1 MTVAADLPP
10 SPSPTDHDA
19 VGAQLWNAISQD
31 FLASVHWSADDQVL
45 VFPRDHPVLGWREC
59 IVPECDQRI
68 LVVTEALCAACNL
81 RWKQLAR
88 PELADFVRVPRVRL
102 KRIGADPCGVEV
114 CERTARAASGLCGAH
129 ERARKRRDMAVEDFV
144 NQPGLEGFA
153 TFGEC
158 AVRACDRE
166 RVASTNPYCSPHDG
180 RWREHRRTC
189 ELASPDEEQFRRV
202 QPAIT
207 IRGEITLRGLP
218 DRVIAEMLYGL
229 QRNVDQGARLD
240 ASYFR
245 TLGRQLLSQQ
255 VLTIDDADVTQFTF
269 EVAKLH
275 RKFVTSARRLRST
288 PEIEAVKDVWDLAV
302 FGYPGTLRFG
312 SITQPWLRAAAKVE
326 VYNDLPRRRGKG
338 GKSHCQTRI
347 SYLGLLSES
356 LVIQRE
362 DAGMDIHALGRGDIT
377 AFLNRLAFLQSEGQI
392 SAKLRPRA
400 VRELRRTLGQ
410 MRALGLT
417 RSGQPLHGLPDDFSI
432 AEGDVPGESEEQ
444 AAGRD
449 LPIEVVRHLCEH
461 LDELEAQAGVEVR
474 VAVELMIDT
483 GRRPEEIC
491 ALAMDCITR
500 DGTGKPVL
508 VYDNLKA
515 NRLQRHLPIAAATV
529 TVIERQQ
536 RRVRQRFPQTPAAQL
551 KLLPTWIKNPYGA
564 KGLRDETVG
573 ARHRMWVDSLPDVL
587 VSTRSTDDGRA
598 ADTMPFDKGRI
609 FPYAYR
615 HTYAQR
621 HADAGVPIDVLREL
635 MDHLNLITTQGYY
648 RVGELRRR
656 NAVDRVTAMQ
666 FDRHG
671 NRTWSNAKRLLDSE
685 HLRRAVG
692 EVAVPYGMCSEP
704 TNVAAGG
711 QDCPVRFRCVGC
723 AHFSTDVS
731 YLPDLESYLADLL
744 RTREKLL
751 GFLNADEWARN
762 EATPSDEE
770 IARIRR
776 LIARIKA
783 GVDELSETERAQI
796 EEAVSVVRR
805 ARNGVTSLNMPGIRQ
820 PVPTIRPDRTA

>member
-1 MTVAADLPP
+1 
-10 SPSPTDHDA
+10 
-19 VGAQLWNAISQD
+19 
-31 FLASVHWSADDQVL
+31 
-45 VFPRDHPVLGWREC
+45 
-59 IVPECDQRI
+59 
-68 LVVTEALCAACNL
+68 
-81 RWKQLAR
+81 
-88 PELADFVRVPRVRL
+88 
-102 KRIGADPCGVEV
+102 
-114 CERTARAASGLCGAH
+114 
-129 ERARKRRDMAVEDFV
+129 
-144 NQPGLEGFA
+144 
-153 TFGEC
+153 
-158 AVRACDRE
+158 
-166 RVASTNPYCSPHDG
+166 
-180 RWREHRRTC
+180 
-189 ELASPDEEQFRRV
+189 
-202 QPAIT
+202 
-207 IRGEITLRGLP
+207 
-218 DRVIAEMLYGL
+218 
-229 QRNVDQGARLD
+229 
-240 ASYFR
+240 
-245 TLGRQLLSQQ
+245 
-255 VLTIDDADVTQFTF
+255 
-269 EVAKLH
+269 
-275 RKFVTSARRLRST
+275 
-288 PEIEAVKDVWDLAV
+288 
-302 FGYPGTLRFG
+302 
-312 SITQPWLRAAAKVE
+312 
-326 VYNDLPRRRGKG
+326 
-338 GKSHCQTRI
+338 
-347 SYLGLLSES
+347 
-356 LVIQRE
+356 
-362 DAGMDIHALGRGDIT
+362 
-377 AFLNRLAFLQSEGQI
+377 
-392 SAKLRPRA
+392 
-400 VRELRRTLGQ
+400 
-410 MRALGLT
+410 
-417 RSGQPLHGLPDDFSI
+417 
-432 AEGDVPGESEEQ
+432 
-444 AAGRD
+444 
-449 LPIEVVRHLCEH
+449 
-461 LDELEAQAGVEVR
+461 
-474 VAVELMIDT
+474 
-483 GRRPEEIC
+483 
-491 ALAMDCITR
+491 
-500 DGTGKPVL
+500 
-508 VYDNLKA
+508 
-515 NRLQRHLPIAAATV
+515 
-529 TVIERQQ
+529 
-536 RRVRQRFPQTPAAQL
+536 
-551 KLLPTWIKNPYGA
+551 
-564 KGLRDETVG
+564 
-573 ARHRMWVDSLPDVL
+573 MWVDSLPDVL

-621 HADAGVPIDVLREL
+621 HADARVPIDVLREL

>member
-1 MTVAADLPP
+1 M
-10 SPSPTDHDA
+10 
-19 VGAQLWNAISQD
+19 
-31 FLASVHWSADDQVL
+31 
-45 VFPRDHPVLGWREC
+45 
-59 IVPECDQRI
+59 
-68 LVVTEALCAACNL
+68 
-81 RWKQLAR
+81 
-88 PELADFVRVPRVRL
+88 
-102 KRIGADPCGVEV
+102 
-114 CERTARAASGLCGAH
+114 
-129 ERARKRRDMAVEDFV
+129 
-144 NQPGLEGFA
+144 
-153 TFGEC
+153 
-158 AVRACDRE
+158 
-166 RVASTNPYCSPHDG
+166 
-180 RWREHRRTC
+180 
-189 ELASPDEEQFRRV
+189 
-202 QPAIT
+202 
-207 IRGEITLRGLP
+207 
-218 DRVIAEMLYGL
+218 
-229 QRNVDQGARLD
+229 
-240 ASYFR
+240 
-245 TLGRQLLSQQ
+245 
-255 VLTIDDADVTQFTF
+255 
-269 EVAKLH
+269 
-275 RKFVTSARRLRST
+275 
-288 PEIEAVKDVWDLAV
+288 
-302 FGYPGTLRFG
+302 
-312 SITQPWLRAAAKVE
+312 
-326 VYNDLPRRRGKG
+326 YNDLPRRRGKG

-432 AEGDVPGESEEQ
+432 AEGDVPGEPEEQ

>member
-1 MTVAADLPP
+1 MSVTADLPGP
-10 SPSPTDHDA
+10 AAPTGDCADSA
-19 VGAQLWNAISQD
+19 ELWTAISQD
-31 FLASVHWSADDQVL
+31 FLASVQWSADDQVL
-45 VFPRDHPVLGWREC
+45 VFPRDHPMLGWREC
-59 IVPECDQRI
+59 TVANCDQKI
-68 LVVTEALCAACNL
+68 LLATEGLCAACSL
-81 RWKQLAR
+81 RWKQLDR
-88 PELADFVRVPRVRL
+88 PDLADFIRVPRVRL
-102 KRIGADPCGVEV
+102 RRIGADPCGVTV
-114 CERTARAASGLCGAH
+114 CGRTARAASGLCGAH
-129 ERARKRRDMAVEDFV
+129 ERARKRLQMAVEEFV
-144 NQPGLEGFA
+144 SQRGLEGFA
-153 TFGEC
+153 TLGEC
-158 AVRACDRE
+158 AVRACNRE
-166 RVASTNPYCSPHDG
+166 RVTGSNPYCSPHDD
-180 RWREHRRTC
+180 RWREQRRGGGV
-189 ELASPDEEQFRRV
+189 AGDDEERFRRV

-207 IRGEITLRGLP
+207 TRGEITLRGLP

-229 QRNVDQGARLD
+229 QRHVEDGARLD

-245 TLGRQLLSQQ
+245 TLGRLLLGQQ
-255 VLTIDDADVTQFTF
+255 VLTIDDANTGPFTF
-269 EVAKLH
+269 EVAHLH
-275 RKFVTSARRLRST
+275 RKFRTSIRRLRTT
-288 PEIEAVKDVWDLAV
+288 PEMEAAKDVWDLAV

-326 VYNDLPRRRGKG
+326 ICNDLPRRRGKG

-347 SYLGLLSES
+347 SYLALLSDS
-356 LVIQRE
+356 LLIQRV
-362 DAGMDIHALGRGDIT
+362 DQGMDPHALGRSDIT
-377 AFLNRLAFLQSEGQI
+377 AFLNRLAFLESQGEI
-392 SAKLRPRA
+392 SGKGRPRA

-410 MRALGLT
+410 MRALGLA

-432 AEGDVPGESEEQ
+432 AEGDVPGEPEEQ

-449 LPIEVVRHLCEH
+449 LPVEVIRHLCQH

-491 ALAMDCITR
+491 ALALDCVTR

-508 VYDNLKA
+508 IYDNLKA

-529 TVIERQQ
+529 AVIERQQ
-536 RRVRQRFPQTPAAQL
+536 QRVRQRFPDTPVAEL
-551 KLLPTWIKNPYGA
+551 KLLPTSIKNPYGA
-564 KGLRDETVG
+564 KGMRDETVG

-587 VSTRSTDDGRA
+587 VPSTATTDGSA
-598 ADTMPFDKGRI
+598 AAPIPFDTGRM

-635 MDHLNLITTQGYY
+635 MDHLNVITTQGYY
-648 RVGELRRR
+648 RVGEQRRR
-656 NAVDRVTAMQ
+656 HAVDRVTAMQ

-671 NRTWSNAKRLLDSE
+671 NRTWSHAKKLLDSE

-723 AHFSTDVS
+723 AHFNTDVS
-731 YLPDLESYLADLL
+731 YLPDLEGYLADLL

-751 GFLNADEWARN
+751 SFVDADEWART
-762 EATPSDEE
+762 EALPSEEE
-770 IARIRR
+770 ITRIRR
-776 LIARIKA
+776 LITRIKA
-783 GVDELSETERAQI
+783 DVDALSGAERAQI
-796 EEAVSVVRR
+796 EAAVSVVRR
-805 ARNGVTSLNMPGIRQ
+805 ARNGVTNLSMPSIRQ
-820 PVPTIRPDRTA
+820 PVPDVRPDRTA